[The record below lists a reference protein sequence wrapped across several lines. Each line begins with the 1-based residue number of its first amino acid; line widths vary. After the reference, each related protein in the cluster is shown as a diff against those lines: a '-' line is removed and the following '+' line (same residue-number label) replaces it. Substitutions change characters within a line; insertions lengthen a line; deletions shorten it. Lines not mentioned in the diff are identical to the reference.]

1 MRRDEFRGPEWIT
14 QKLFGGM
21 RSIGLPM
28 KHLMTDGAEYVK
40 THIGEKLDADEG
52 SVGRCIAYLA
62 VNPPTEKVV
71 TLGNAE
77 ILDMAQKYKE
87 SGGKA

>member
-1 MRRDEFRGPEWIT
+1 MGHAKALWRYEKDRSAHAAPHDGRRRVSDDRGEIGHASYRSANPFFR
-14 QKLFGGM
+14 
-21 RSIGLPM
+21 
-28 KHLMTDGAEYVK
+28 
-40 THIGEKLDADEG
+40 

-62 VNPPTEKVV
+62 VNPPSEKVV

-77 ILDMAQKYKE
+77 ILKLAAKYTE

>member
-1 MRRDEFRGPEWIT
+1 MERI
-14 QKLFGGM
+14 
-21 RSIGLPM
+21 
-28 KHLMTDGAEYVK
+28 
-40 THIGEKLDADEG
+40 ADMCV

-62 VNPPTEKVV
+62 VNPPAEKVV

-77 ILDMAQKYKE
+77 ILKLAAKYKE

>member
-1 MRRDEFRGPEWIT
+1 MDHSEAVWRDEVNW
-14 QKLFGGM
+14 
-21 RSIGLPM
+21 S
-28 KHLMTDGAEYVK
+28 
-40 THIGEKLDADEG
+40 ADEAFDDRWCRVRNDQKG
-52 SVGRCIAYLA
+52 TRQDAYDCSVGRCIAYLA

>member
-1 MRRDEFRGPEWIT
+1 MVR
-14 QKLFGGM
+14 
-21 RSIGLPM
+21 
-28 KHLMTDGAEYVK
+28 
-40 THIGEKLDADEG
+40 ADRH

-62 VNPPTEKVV
+62 VNPPAEKIV

-77 ILDMAQKYKE
+77 ILDLARKYKE

>member
-1 MRRDEFRGPEWIT
+1 MH
-14 QKLFGGM
+14 
-21 RSIGLPM
+21 
-28 KHLMTDGAEYVK
+28 HLMTDGAESVSPLSK
-40 THIGEKLDADEG
+40 QFSCFSLTRH

-62 VNPPTEKVV
+62 VNPPAEKVV

-77 ILDMAQKYKE
+77 ILKMAAKYKE

>member
-28 KHLMTDGAEYVK
+28 KHLMTDGAEYVMIK
-40 THIGEKLDADEG
+40 RERDRTLMIAV
-52 SVGRCIAYLA
+52 SVDVL
-62 VNPPTEKVV
+62 
-71 TLGNAE
+71 L
-77 ILDMAQKYKE
+77 ILPSIHQPRR
-87 SGGKA
+87 SSR